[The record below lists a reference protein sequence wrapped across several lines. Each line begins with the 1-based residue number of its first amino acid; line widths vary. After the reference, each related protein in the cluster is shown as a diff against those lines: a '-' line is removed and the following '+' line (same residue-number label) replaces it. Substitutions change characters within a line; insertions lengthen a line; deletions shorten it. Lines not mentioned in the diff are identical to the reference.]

1 MMDHKGKG
9 MIDED
14 VGAYLDD
21 ELNPEQRST
30 LTRQI
35 TSESSAAD
43 RLSLFARA
51 DNQLRRA
58 FAIGPVEQS
67 DPLAALL
74 RSSQSV
80 HGRSVGAFWQRVGTL
95 AAACVLGVF
104 VGASLI
110 RGASPSDVGY
120 LRPAI
125 VEALQSAPSGQTRS
139 YPGGEIVLAQT
150 IRTDSGY
157 CREAR
162 VTAAGGS
169 TDILACRQGEGW
181 ALAAS
186 VTPISSASDGYA
198 AAGAQTSLFD
208 AALSERGSPAYVE
221 VIEENQLIAT
231 HWDAEPGR

>member
-1 MMDHKGKG
+1 MDRKGKG

-35 TSESSAAD
+35 TNESSAAD

-51 DNQLRRA
+51 DNKLRRA
-58 FAIGPVEQS
+58 FAAGPVAQS

-104 VGASLI
+104 AGAGLV

-125 VEALQSAPSGQTRS
+125 VDALQSAPSGQTRS

-150 IRTDSGY
+150 IKTDRGY

-162 VTAAGGS
+162 VTASGGA

-181 ALAAS
+181 VLAAS
-186 VTPISSASDGYA
+186 VTPISNASDGYA

-208 AALSERGSPAYVE
+208 VSLSNRGSPTYVE
-221 VIEENQLIAT
+221 VIEESQLIAT
-231 HWDAEPGR
+231 HWETVRGR

>member
-1 MMDHKGKG
+1 MDRKGTG

-21 ELNPEQRST
+21 ELDPGQRRA
-30 LTRQI
+30 LRCQLAD
-35 TSESSAAD
+35 EPSAAD
-43 RLSLFARA
+43 RLSLFTRA

-58 FAIGPVEQS
+58 LAIGPLEQN

-74 RSSQSV
+74 RSSQSL
-80 HGRSVGAFWQRVGTL
+80 RDRLATSFWQRAGAL

-104 VGASLI
+104 AGTGLNRI
-110 RGASPSDVGY
+110 ASPYDLGY

-125 VEALQSAPSGQTRS
+125 VDALQSAPSGQTRS
-139 YPGGEIVLAQT
+139 YPGGEIELAQT
-150 IRTDSGY
+150 IRTDGGY

-162 VTAAGGS
+162 VTASGGA

-186 VTPISSASDGYA
+186 VTTISNASDEYA
-198 AAGAQTSLFD
+198 AAGAQTSVFD
-208 AALSERGSPAYVE
+208 AALGARGSPTYVE
-221 VIEENQLIAT
+221 VTEESQLIAT
-231 HWDAEPGR
+231 HWNAEPGR